1 MGEDYLLRMIE
12 QVRLMVAN
20 ILAARLAGRN
30 DDAMKQIEAACLH
43 SIGLPWALVK
53 RSSPE
58 ELSELMQRS
67 GERYAKAVLLAELLL
82 QDAELSE
89 IKGNFM
95 ERIRSQFQAFCLLQ
109 ESFDIL
115 TPDEKAVYRPKMN
128 ALAQSLVTVSD
139 APYLQKKLS
148 DYKIKSMA

>member
-1 MGEDYLLRMIE
+1 M
-12 QVRLMVAN
+12 
-20 ILAARLAGRN
+20 
-30 DDAMKQIEAACLH
+30 H
-43 SIGLPWALVK
+43 
-53 RSSPE
+53 
-58 ELSELMQRS
+58 RS
-67 GERYAKAVLLAELLL
+67 GERYTKAVLLAELLL
-82 QDAELSE
+82 QDAELNE

-95 ERIRSQFQAFCLLQ
+95 ETIRSQFQAFCLLQ

-128 ALAQSLVTVSD
+128 ALAQSLETVSD

>member
-12 QVRLMVAN
+12 QVRLMIAA
-20 ILAARLAGRN
+20 ILAARQAGHN
-30 DDAMKQIEAACLH
+30 DDAMKQIEVACLH
-43 SIGLPWALVK
+43 SIGLPWTLVK

-67 GERYAKAVLLAELLL
+67 GERYTKAILLAELLL
-82 QDAELSE
+82 QDAELNE

-95 ERIRSQFQAFCLLQ
+95 ETIRSQFQAFCLLQ
-109 ESFDIL
+109 ESFDIF
-115 TPDEKAVYRPKMN
+115 TPDEKEIYRPKMN
-128 ALAQSLVTVSD
+128 ALVQRLETVSD

-148 DYKIKSMA
+148 DYKTGSGA